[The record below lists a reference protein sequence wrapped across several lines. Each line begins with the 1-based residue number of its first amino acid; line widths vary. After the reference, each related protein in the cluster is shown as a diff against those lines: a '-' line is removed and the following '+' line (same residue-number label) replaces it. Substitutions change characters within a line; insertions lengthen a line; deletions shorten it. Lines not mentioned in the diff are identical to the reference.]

1 MSDWADKKARELC
14 YRGWHEA
21 AAQEL
26 DVAAAL
32 REAYERGRQE
42 ERWECWHAVDAI
54 AAEAY
59 LCIVSHSV
67 SHPCAQECADALNAR
82 GPMRKPEEE
91 E

>member
-42 ERWECWHAVDAI
+42 ERWACHMIASDFADRFGGTAGAVDI
-54 AAEAY
+54 R
-59 LCIVSHSV
+59 IS
-67 SHPCAQECADALNAR
+67 AR